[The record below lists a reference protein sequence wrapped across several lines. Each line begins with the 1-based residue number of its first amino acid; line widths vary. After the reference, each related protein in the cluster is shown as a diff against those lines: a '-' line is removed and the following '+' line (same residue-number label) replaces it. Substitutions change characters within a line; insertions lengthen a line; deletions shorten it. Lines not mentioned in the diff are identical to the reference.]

1 MNDLRPTQP
10 AILYVDDEELARKY
24 FGRAVGGDY
33 EVLLAQSSDE
43 AMAMLQQHGDRLA
56 VLVTDFRMPGRD
68 GGELLRQVAQQFPH
82 IVRILVTAYA
92 DVDVLLQMVNN
103 GDVYSIL
110 EKPLRPASVR
120 ETLRMAIERHRG
132 PGLQNQ
138 RLMAK
143 DAALASETHELNAP
157 SAATG
162 VNASSIENRGDVQQD
177 SPLLATAAGESLRE
191 RAQHCMA
198 AASAFWRSV
207 HNGQRKMAGGDAQSE
222 ITAHALISAF
232 LETYPFT
239 TAQRSWVHTEI
250 IGDFPVVV
258 QPDCVALVL
267 SCLLSN
273 SLRALA
279 DVRAASVRFTVIAE
293 PNPRIRI
300 CDNGPG
306 IPPEMKARLLTDPLT
321 TDAQS
326 GVSGSGLILCKRVMQ
341 SWGGGLEI
349 ESDSGVGTTVML
361 HFPHIKG

>member
-1 MNDLRPTQP
+1 MNDPRLRQPT
-10 AILYVDDEELARKY
+10 ILYVDDEELARKY
-24 FGRAVGGDY
+24 FGRAVGADY
-33 EVLLAQSSDE
+33 EVLLAKSSDE
-43 AMAMLQQHGDRLA
+43 AMAMLQQHSDRLA

-92 DVDVLLQMVNN
+92 DVDVLLQMMNN

-120 ETLRMAIERHRG
+120 ETLKMAMERHRELA
-132 PGLQNQ
+132 LQNQ

-143 DAALASETHELNAP
+143 DGVLVSRAHELEVP
-157 SAATG
+157 SAATRA
-162 VNASSIENRGDVQQD
+162 NASSMENRGDVEQD
-177 SPLLATAAGESLRE
+177 SPLLATGAGKSMRE
-191 RAQHCMA
+191 RAQYCMA
-198 AASAFWRSV
+198 AASAFWRSI
-207 HNGQRKMAGGDAQSE
+207 HNGQRKMARGDAQSE

-232 LETYPFT
+232 LDTYPFA
-239 TAQRSWVHTEI
+239 TAQRSWVQTEI

-267 SCLLSN
+267 SSVLSN

-279 DVRAASVRFTVIAE
+279 DVRSPLVRFTVIAE
-293 PNPRIRI
+293 PNPGIRI

-306 IPPEMKARLLTDPLT
+306 IPAEIKARVLTDPIT
-321 TDAQS
+321 THAEC
-326 GVSGSGLILCKRVMQ
+326 GESGSGLILCNRVMQ
-341 SWGGGLEI
+341 SWGGGLQI
-349 ESDSGVGTTVML
+349 ESKSGVGTTVML

>member
-1 MNDLRPTQP
+1 MNDPRLRQPT
-10 AILYVDDEELARKY
+10 ILYVDDEELARKY
-24 FGRAVGGDY
+24 FGRAVGADY
-33 EVLLAQSSDE
+33 EVLLAKSSDE
-43 AMAMLQQHGDRLA
+43 AMAMLQQHSDRLA

-110 EKPLRPASVR
+110 EKPLRPVSVR
-120 ETLRMAIERHRG
+120 ETLRMAIECHRE

-143 DAALASETHELNAP
+143 DGALVSQAHELNAP

-162 VNASSIENRGDVQQD
+162 VSASSIENRDVQQD
-177 SPLLATAAGESLRE
+177 SPLLASAAGESLRE
-191 RAQHCMA
+191 RAQYCMA

-207 HNGQRKMAGGDAQSE
+207 HNGQRKMDGGDAPSE

-239 TAQRSWVHTEI
+239 TAQRSWIQTEI

-258 QPDCVALVL
+258 QPDRVALVL
-267 SCLLSN
+267 SCVLSN

-279 DVRAASVRFTVIAE
+279 EVRAASVRFIVIAE

-306 IPPEMKARLLTDPLT
+306 IPPEIKARLLTDPLT
-321 TDAQS
+321 THAQS
-326 GVSGSGLILCKRVMQ
+326 GASGSGLILCKRVMQ

-349 ESDSGVGTTVML
+349 ESNSGVGTTVML
-361 HFPHIKG
+361 HFPYIKG